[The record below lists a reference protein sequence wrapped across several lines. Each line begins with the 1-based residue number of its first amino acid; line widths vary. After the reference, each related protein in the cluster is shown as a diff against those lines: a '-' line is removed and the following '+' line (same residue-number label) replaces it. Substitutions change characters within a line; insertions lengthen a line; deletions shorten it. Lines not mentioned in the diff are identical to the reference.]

1 MIGESSSITTL
12 INSDRVARENLSRPG
27 TRQDN
32 GDEGL
37 EQRYAD
43 VISFSPQALALARNI
58 APAAATAEEG
68 QTQSQD
74 QGQEDRQLIAAGY
87 LDIRI

>member
-1 MIGESSSITTL
+1 MIGEASGVTTL
-12 INSDRVARENLSRPG
+12 INSERVARENLLRPG

-32 GDEGL
+32 GEEGL

-43 VISFSPQALALARNI
+43 VTSFSPQALALARNV
-58 APAAATAEEG
+58 APTAATAEEG
-68 QTQSQD
+68 QTPTQG
-74 QGQEDRQLIAAGY
+74 QGQENRQSTVAGY